1 MSAGRRLLAVAAMTL
16 AALIGLALP
25 ASAHALLEETSPVA
39 GGTVAAAPRTVTL
52 TFDESV
58 GVEPGSIEVFD
69 PAGHRVDN
77 GDSHHGA
84 AGSEVVIDLHPGLP
98 KGTYVVSWRA
108 ISADSHP
115 VAGGFTFGV
124 GVAPDPTAVGRFGH
138 RAGSAVVGWAD
149 GIARFVTEAG
159 VALAVGGG
167 AFLLGLWPEGLR
179 RRGPRLLLWG
189 AVAAIAAGAVGLE
202 LLEGPYGAGLGPG
215 AALRWSVLSQTLHSH
230 YGHLV
235 ALRIIL
241 LALAV
246 PLLRALPGR
255 EPSRL
260 PRVQLAVIAL
270 VVTVTVAGAGHAS
283 TGGGAWL
290 ATTSLTLH
298 IAAASVWIGGI
309 TLLAAFL
316 LRRDDAPLLARVM
329 PRWSVVAATAV
340 AVVVLTGSYQAWREI
355 GPFAALTATSYGR
368 LLLVKIGIF
377 AAMVGCGWFANRWVA
392 GRYRARVQAFSAPDA
407 ASGVVSGVVSDVASG
422 VVSTAEPA
430 LPGRAGGGVGGG
442 VGTLRRVVAA
452 ETTLAGAVLV
462 VTALLI
468 NAQPGGT
475 AYAPPVARTVAT
487 GPLTVRIRV
496 DPTRRGAETMT
507 VAVSDHQ
514 GRVQTVEQVTG
525 TLTLPSQGI
534 GPLTVPF
541 TRTTPGHAAAT
552 AVQVPFPGRWQLAVN
567 IQVDDFDEY
576 SATLTY
582 QVR

>member
-1 MSAGRRLLAVAAMTL
+1 MTAGRRLLAVAAMTV

-25 ASAHALLEETSPVA
+25 ASAHALLEESSPVA
-39 GGTVAAAPRTVTL
+39 GGTVAVAPRTVTL

-69 PAGHRVDN
+69 PTGRRVDN

-84 AGSEVVIDLHPGLP
+84 AGSDVVIDLHPGLP

-108 ISADSHP
+108 VSADSHP
-115 VAGGFTFGV
+115 VAGGFTFGI
-124 GVAPDPTAVGRFGH
+124 GVAPDPSAVGRFGH

-159 VALAVGGG
+159 VALAIGGG

-179 RRGPRLLLWG
+179 RRGPRRLLWG
-189 AVAAIAAGAVGLE
+189 AVAATAAGALGLL
-202 LLEGPYGAGLGPG
+202 LLEGPYGAGLGAG
-215 AALRWSVLSQTLHSH
+215 AAVRWPVLSQTLHSH

-235 ALRIIL
+235 VLRLIL

-246 PLLRALPGR
+246 PLLRALGAR
-255 EPSRL
+255 SSEAADARL
-260 PRVQLAVIAL
+260 PRLELAVIGLA
-270 VVTVTVAGAGHAS
+270 VAVTVAGAGHAG

-298 IAAASVWIGGI
+298 IAAASIWIGGI

-316 LRRDDAPLLARVM
+316 LRRDDAPLLARIM
-329 PRWSVVAATAV
+329 PRWSTVAATSV
-340 AVVVLTGSYQAWREI
+340 AVVVLTGIYQAWREI
-355 GPFAALTATSYGR
+355 GPFAALTATAYGR
-368 LLLVKIGIF
+368 LLLVKIGLF
-377 AAMVGCGWFANRWVA
+377 AAMVGSGWFANRWVA
-392 GRYRARVQAFSAPDA
+392 DRYRARVQAFTAPEPTTSPSDA
-407 ASGVVSGVVSDVASG
+407 PLDAPV
-422 VVSTAEPA
+422 EPP
-430 LPGRAGGGVGGG
+430 LPARRAGVGA
-442 VGTLRRVVAA
+442 LRRVVAA

-487 GPLTVRIRV
+487 GPLTLRIRV

-507 VAVSDHQ
+507 VAVADHQ

-541 TRTTPGHAAAT
+541 TRTTAGHAAAT
-552 AVQVPFPGRWQLAVN
+552 GVQVPFPGRWQLAIN